1 MAFYGLLAYFM
12 EELVL
17 LANPIKRRLLIHSIV
32 YRETQEDDGWGNLF
46 KTPQVINQVRVEP
59 KTKLVRSGT
68 GESVESTT
76 TIFWDVVFS
85 TPITF
90 VKGSKITF
98 NTKEMEL
105 RQVDEVYDGEKL
117 HHLELRL
124 I

>member
-1 MAFYGLLAYFM
+1 M
-12 EELVL
+12 
-17 LANPIKRRLLIHSIV
+17 LIHSIE
-32 YRETQEDDGWGNLF
+32 YKEIEPDEGWGVVF
-46 KTPQVINQVRVEP
+46 KETKTINQVRVEP

-85 TPITF
+85 TPATF
-90 VKGSKITF
+90 VKGSKLTF
-98 NTKEMEL
+98 NGNEMEL
-105 RQVDEVYDGEKL
+105 RQVDEFYDGEKL

>member
-1 MAFYGLLAYFM
+1 M

-17 LANPIKRRLLIHSIV
+17 LVNPIKRRLLIHSIE
-32 YRETQEDDGWGNLF
+32 YKEKQEDDGWSGEY
-46 KTPQVINQVRVEP
+46 KEPQTINQVRVEP

-90 VKGSKITF
+90 VKGSRITF
-98 NTKEMEL
+98 NNNEMEL
-105 RQVDEVYDGEKL
+105 RQVDEFYDGEKL